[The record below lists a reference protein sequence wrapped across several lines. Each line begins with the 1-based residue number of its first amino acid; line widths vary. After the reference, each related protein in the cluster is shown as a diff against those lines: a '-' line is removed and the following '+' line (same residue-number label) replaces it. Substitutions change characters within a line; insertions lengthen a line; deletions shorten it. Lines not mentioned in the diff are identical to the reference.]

1 MFVLLLESSVG
12 SGYHVMEVNKK
23 HSFDDRL
30 FCSDRKQDRLHM
42 VLWEQEI
49 LIKGGRN
56 LSEYCYPK
64 TEGRGYTNH

>member
-30 FCSDRKQDRLHM
+30 ICSDRKQDCLHM
-42 VLWEQEI
+42 VLWEQKS
-49 LIKGGRN
+49 LIEDGRN

-64 TEGRGYTNH
+64 IEGRGYTDH